1 MVNAAQRK
9 PTKKEMRTL
18 VEAFDD
24 LLFYSRAHLNQTDAD
39 PGIFE
44 LHTCGRKL
52 YTWGDLNAAIH
63 RAEQVLEARNNAK
76 T

>member
-24 LLFYSRAHLNQTDAD
+24 LLFYSRAHLNQTDRD
-39 PGIFE
+39 MRP
-44 LHTCGRKL
+44 
-52 YTWGDLNAAIH
+52 TWGDLNAAIH
-63 RAEQVLEARNNAK
+63 RAEQVLNVSK
-76 T
+76 K